1 MNVNPLPPPGE
12 VSEVLRE
19 CLAEDV
25 VRGYPDYEYRD
36 LKGAIRSFYGLDEVV
51 PLNGSSEG
59 VLLALMATG
68 SRRIVVVQPSYGEYR
83 DLAEAMGVRYESI
96 GMSANGSKFELDLDA
111 VRMHCADPE
120 AIVVVTNPNNPT
132 GSFVDPH
139 ELEGLASE
147 CRSWILLDE
156 AYAEL
161 SDVYPGIQPPVG
173 DRIVV
178 LRSLTKWLSVP
189 GLRIGFAA
197 VEGELARR
205 MDALRAPWNVNSV
218 ADCFARRT
226 LDGFQDQLRSYIT
239 TSREYISVER
249 SRMSGRMESMGLR
262 PFNGSANF
270 LLVRSPWPTDGLA
283 AYLRSR
289 GILIREAWTFEGL
302 DRTFFRVAVRS
313 REDDDT
319 LLTALEGYAYGAR

>member
-1 MNVNPLPPPGE
+1 MNVNPVPPPDE
-12 VSEVLRE
+12 VSEVLRA
-19 CLAEDV
+19 CLAENV

-36 LKGAIRSFYGLDEVV
+36 LKDAIGSFYDLDEVV

-59 VLLALMATG
+59 VLLALVATR
-68 SRRIVVVQPSYGEYR
+68 SRRIIVVQPSYGEYR
-83 DLAEAMGVRYESI
+83 DLAEAMNVRYEPVE
-96 GMSANGSKFELDLDA
+96 MRVNGSKFVLDLDA
-111 VRMHCADPE
+111 VRPRCADPE

-132 GSFVDPH
+132 GGFLDPR

-161 SDVYPGIQPPVG
+161 SDAYPGIRPPTG
-173 DRIVV
+173 DRVIV

-205 MDALRAPWNVNSV
+205 MDALRAPWNVNSA
-218 ADCFARRT
+218 ADCFARRA
-226 LDGFQDQLRSYIT
+226 LGEFRDRLRSYIT
-239 TSREYISVER
+239 ISREYISVER
-249 SRMSGRMESMGLR
+249 SRMSGRMKSIGLQ
-262 PFNGSANF
+262 PFEGSANF
-270 LLVRSPWPTDGLA
+270 LLVHSPWSTDGLA
-283 AYLRSR
+283 AHLRSR

-302 DRTFFRVAVRS
+302 DRTFFRTAVRS
-313 REDDDT
+313 REEDDA
-319 LLTALEGYAYGAR
+319 LLAALEGYARGAQ